1 MEVVPFGKYKGQ
13 PVEVLANDKGYCEWL
28 MSQGDFLDRY
38 GSIKTLIINNFKE
51 PEDTPDHNRL
61 QAMFLDDEFCLRL
74 SDCVFMFDDKKK
86 EELDKKKEG
95 LDFIEEYKPIR
106 CKEFEES
113 GVDVSFEYTRG
124 FRFKKSS
131 GYEDS
136 ICEHCK
142 DIDIEIK
149 PMVGDDY
156 PSILRQIKS
165 KRSNPLRIATDI
177 IFYEKFTGI
186 GVTEDQFRDIC
197 KVSRVYCIRLD
208 EIK

>member
-61 QAMFLDDEFCLRL
+61 QAMFLDDEFCSKLANL
-74 SDCVFMFDDKKK
+74 VFVRNDKYEKMYYEAK
-86 EELDKKKEG
+86 EYRNGGDNICSIYG
-95 LDFIEEYKPIR
+95 R
-106 CKEFEES
+106 VFEEK
-113 GVDVSFEYTRG
+113 GIDVYYRASSSYDYDKSKKDK
-124 FRFKKSS
+124 FKDFSTNLYC
-131 GYEDS
+131 GELAV
-136 ICEHCK
+136 
-142 DIDIEIK
+142 EIK
-149 PMVGDDY
+149 PDIGDDY

-165 KRSNPLRIATDI
+165 NSSWEYSDVLV
-177 IFYEKFTGI
+177 YEKFNGI
-186 GVTEDQFRDIC
+186 GVTEDQFRSMYKQS
-197 KVSRVYCIRLD
+197 KVHCFRVD